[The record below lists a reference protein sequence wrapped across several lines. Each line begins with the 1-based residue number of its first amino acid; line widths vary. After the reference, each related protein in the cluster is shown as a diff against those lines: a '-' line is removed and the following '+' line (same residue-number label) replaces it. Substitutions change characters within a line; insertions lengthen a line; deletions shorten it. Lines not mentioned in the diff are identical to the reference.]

1 MIVILQGQ
9 VKPTAYYNALRQKR
23 RKDTEKYKKL
33 LPMHAYGFVD
43 ECLIKYEVSTAFN
56 YAQDIYFLYQYIKE
70 SNPMFEGL
78 EIKDIPFDAIEN
90 LSPQDINEFYNYIA
104 KGHKPDKKGNVRPA
118 NESAIARKMSAV
130 RNYFRYLIKY
140 DYLTNDPTQ
149 KAASRERKKKD
160 RKDIRRLNGDQVK
173 MLVSSV
179 ENVSSASKRQRNMSE
194 KTAKRDFAIITL
206 LLNTGIRVSE
216 CAGLDLTDV
225 DFNANTIKIVRK
237 GGFEDQLYI
246 NENIRNTLRD
256 YINNE
261 RRTLLP
267 EDSED
272 EPALFISLNH
282 TRLTVRSIQHMVEK
296 YGKNTG
302 LDEKL
307 TPHKLRRTYGTA
319 LYNKT
324 SDIYMVADVLG
335 HSDVNTTVKHY
346 AAVEEEHKRRA
357 SQIDIYE
364 SDQNDK

>member
-1 MIVILQGQ
+1 MGENS
-9 VKPTAYYNALRQKR
+9 AYYNNLYQKR
-23 RKDTEKYKKL
+23 RQDTDKYKKK
-33 LPMHAYGFVD
+33 LPIHAHGFVD
-43 ECLIKYEVSTAFN
+43 ECLLEHEVSTAFN
-56 YAQDIYFLYQYIKE
+56 YTQDLYFLYQYIKD
-70 SNPMFEGL
+70 SNPMYSGI
-78 EIKDIPFDAIEN
+78 EIKDIPFEAVEN
-90 LSPQDINEFYNYIA
+90 LGPQDINEFQNYIA
-104 KGHKPDKKGNVRPA
+104 QGHKPDKKGNVKPA
-118 NESAIARKMSAV
+118 KERAIARKMATV
-130 RNYFRYLIKY
+130 RNYFKYLMKY
-140 DYLTNDPTQ
+140 DYLSNDPTV
-149 KAASRERKKKD
+149 KAVSKKKE
-160 RKDIRRLNGDQVK
+160 KEKKEIRRLDSDQVK

-179 ENVSSASKRQRNMSE
+179 ENITSVSLRQRKMSE

-225 DFNANTIKIVRK
+225 DFDTNTIKIVRK

-261 RRTLLP
+261 RPTLLP
-267 EDSED
+267 EDSEN

-302 LDEKL
+302 LSEKL

-357 SQIDIYE
+357 SQVDIYGSGQDNE
-364 SDQNDK
+364 